1 LDKPVKMLE
10 RIALTKCTA
19 LANAKLCR
27 VCKTVGE
34 ELPTRRCPQ
43 CGRKET
49 MVGLL
54 EPWTVEFLL
63 SVALGRQPKNLT
75 IHQMTEMARMEAIQ
89 TELIKSNYNY
99 SEVAR
104 VMGCHRNT
112 VRRVV
117 GAKYLRRRTADGVA
131 A

>member
-1 LDKPVKMLE
+1 MNSPIKLLE
-10 RIALTKCTA
+10 RIATTRCVP

-34 ELPTRRCPQ
+34 QLPTRRCPQ
-43 CGRKET
+43 CGRKDT

-63 SVALGRQPKNLT
+63 DVVLGRQPKDMT
-75 IHQMTEMARMEAIQ
+75 IHQMTEAARMEAIQ
-89 TELIKSNYNY
+89 RELINSNYNY
-99 SEVAR
+99 SKTAR
-104 VMGCHRNT
+104 KMGCHRNT
-112 VRRVV
+112 ITRVV
-117 GAKYLRRRTADGVA
+117 GAKYLRKAQVA